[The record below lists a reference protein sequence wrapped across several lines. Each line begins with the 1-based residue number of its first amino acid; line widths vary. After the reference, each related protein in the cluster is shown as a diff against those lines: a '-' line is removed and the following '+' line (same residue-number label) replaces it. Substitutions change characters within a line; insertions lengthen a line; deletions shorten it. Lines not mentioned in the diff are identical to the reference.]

1 MTTTTPDSSTTKRVH
16 LGTFLAA
23 LFACVAAVLWMAGP
37 YLLSLF
43 LGGTAA
49 MLAHPAQQWLQ
60 KKRGP
65 GSAAAAITTLALLLF
80 VAPLTAFS
88 ILAVKQGIAVGQEMS
103 ELKEFS
109 PRALTAVLSRWDLV
123 RTLVGDAPTVNARL
137 KGAIQT
143 AGQFTSETVLR
154 LGKGVPEFLLQLAVA
169 AIAFF
174 FFLRDGERFMEWLL
188 GLGALDRQVQARL
201 VESFRDTAISA
212 VLAGLAA
219 AAAQS
224 ALIVAGFLL
233 LGVPG
238 AFLAGGVTFIC
249 AWIPALGTVP
259 AALAGLL
266 YLYAEGEGGKMGL
279 MLVLALAA
287 GLVDNLIRPYV
298 LKGRADM
305 HPLFGLIAII
315 GGISLFG
322 ILGVFIGPIIAAM
335 LLALLK
341 IWPVIA
347 GRSGIGPGTASQG
360 DDS

>member
-1 MTTTTPDSSTTKRVH
+1 MATTAPDLSTTKRVH

-23 LFACVAAVLWMAGP
+23 LFACVAAVTWMAGP

-60 KKRGP
+60 RKRGA
-65 GSAAAAITTLALLLF
+65 GFAAVAITSLALALF
-80 VAPLTAFS
+80 VGPLTAFS
-88 ILAVKQGIAVGQEMS
+88 ILAVKQGIVIGREMS

-109 PRALTAVLSRWDLV
+109 PRALTAVLSRWGVV
-123 RTLVGDAPTVNARL
+123 RAVVGDPAAVNARL
-137 KGAIQT
+137 KDGIRA
-143 AGQFTSETVLR
+143 AGQLTSETVLD
-154 LGKGVPEFLLQLAVA
+154 LGRGVPEFLLQLAVA
-169 AIAFF
+169 VVAFF

-188 GLGALDRQVQARL
+188 GLGAFDRQVQARL

-219 AAAQS
+219 AASQS
-224 ALIVAGFLL
+224 VLIVAGFLL
-233 LGVPG
+233 LAVPG

-259 AALAGLL
+259 ASLAGLL
-266 YLYAEGEGGKMGL
+266 YLYAQGEGVKMGL
-279 MLVLALAA
+279 MLALALAA
-287 GLVDNLIRPYV
+287 SLVDNLIRPYV

-315 GGISLFG
+315 GGISMFG
-322 ILGVFIGPIIAAM
+322 MLGVFIGPIIAAM

-341 IWPVIA
+341 IWPAIA
-347 GRSGIGPGTASQG
+347 GRAGIAPGGAS
-360 DDS
+360 SS